1 MATSD
6 VELSKHI
13 AIARA
18 VRDDMSASDF
28 TALASD
34 LFPPA
39 PSTTTAASSA
49 IDAADARV
57 DKEEAELEAALKKLL
72 LPSFLLLQI

>member
-1 MATSD
+1 MMRWCRWAEFARVPGTTPPRIGARVMATSD
-6 VELSKHI
+6 LELSKHI

-18 VRDDMSASDF
+18 VRDDMSTSDF

-49 IDAADARV
+49 N
-57 DKEEAELEAALKKLL
+57 
-72 LPSFLLLQI
+72 